1 VKRTNSA
8 TEQSVTRPHL
18 TISRMPATIAAITS
32 RMRHPDARESSRLY
46 ARMIGALGSQGK
58 HEVIQPTED
67 RVLIQRIDEPSDILL
82 TDQPKSI
89 KGLVLAVGPGKWHPG
104 EWWSVPKRWV
114 EFGGMYA
121 HHGNIV
127 WERKWRWIPGYRE
140 PVTVQPGQI
149 VAFNSRWNDLSHAE
163 NKGTGADGKGPLER
177 PLSYNLAKNQHLVRE
192 ADIFGI
198 LPNERIRVEYLRTGM
213 EELFV
218 NRSIA

>member
-1 VKRTNSA
+1 
-8 TEQSVTRPHL
+8 
-18 TISRMPATIAAITS
+18 M
-32 RMRHPDARESSRLY
+32 
-46 ARMIGALGSQGK
+46 
-58 HEVIQPTED
+58 IQPTED
-67 RVLIQRIDEPSDILL
+67 RVLIQRLDEPSSILL

-89 KGLVLAVGPGKWHPG
+89 KGLVLAVGPGKWIEGTWWHFLTG
-104 EWWSVPKRWV
+104 ER
-114 EFGGMYA
+114 
-121 HHGNIV
+121 
-127 WERKWRWIPGYRE
+127 WRWIDGHRE

-198 LPNERIRVEYLRTGM
+198 LPNERIKVEYLRTGM